1 MQPMF
6 AFIVLGL
13 AIVAF
18 FSQECIRVCK
28 KITSIP
34 GAKLLLPLAFASWM
48 LEEYEDWGGWLLVKF
63 QAVLHQ
69 TIHFFSTLLPFEF
82 ERGKISLIRIIF
94 LFLLAC
100 LPVWLPV
107 WLHRL
112 KAIDHHLSRGSA
124 ALDHSSHHADS
135 LLSLDL
141 KTFSSVLINSVPL
154 ILRLYSDRSLH

>member
-112 KAIDHHLSRGSA
+112 KAIRSGQRNPETITYRVG
-124 ALDHSSHHADS
+124 
-135 LLSLDL
+135 LLLWIIAVIML
-141 KTFSSVLINSVPL
+141 TV
-154 ILRLYSDRSLH
+154 Y